1 MAKKKSG
8 AGGGG
13 GDEATA
19 KREDPLQAVLLAD
32 SFINSFR
39 PLSLDRPKVL
49 CPLNNV
55 TMIDYAL
62 DFLAGAGVE
71 ELFVVCVSDE
81 VEEYLASPSRGVSA
95 SSSMQITV
103 IKDSTL
109 TTAGDALRELDKRD
123 LVQSDPFIFM
133 FGDTVTNVDLTAAIA
148 THKARRK
155 KDLTAIMTILF
166 KQVGASQVTELGG
179 VNQSSIRS
187 CIDDLVVGIDS
198 KQGNRILLYDDTS
211 SAGSVAL
218 PCSFFGSHSEVDI
231 RCDLADCG
239 IDLCSPDVLAR
250 FQDEFD
256 YLKVRKFVSDS
267 VAEEEEGL
275 QNKIFAHILDKNE
288 YAARVVDLATYSAI
302 SRDLLQ
308 RWCYPVVPDNLPS
321 GYKKGYRYSMQRH
334 YMYFEQKNGK
344 TQVGRGTIIRGTGM
358 MGANCSVGDSCR
370 IEQTVVG
377 HGCKIGSGVTM
388 LGTILWDNVQVE
400 DSATVVQSMLADG
413 VTVKEGAVVNRG
425 CVIGAGCVVG
435 KGMVIPEFTRITLEQ
450 EDDDDFGDDWSDDE
464 EEESEE
470 ENNESGKKG
479 KEGNELQTQ
488 VELVGADGKGLVWKP
503 PAEDDDDEEIYG
515 MTTSEVILSQS
526 IGFNPKELFK
536 ARMKAQEEEKD
547 TMSDVDEGQASILS
561 GDDYDDNVEFGAP
574 TPTNDVIGRQ
584 KGVDVIKELKSIC
597 LEYELSTPIEN
608 LAIELN
614 SFKFS
619 QNASYSDCTMAA
631 TMALLERL
639 GITKNT
645 KDKKLVEDFK
655 ASLKHWAPLL
665 EKMSNGLEDQKAI
678 ILGLENC
685 AVGDDEMGQV
695 LSTGMTFRLFLQHMH
710 DEEIVSEDAI
720 FAWAEDRKE
729 EPKDSPRGKIF
740 NMSLI
745 QEFLEWL
752 EDDDD
757 EEESEEESEEDED

>member
-81 VEEYLASPSRGVSA
+81 VEQYLASPSRGVSA
-95 SSSMQITV
+95 SSSMHITI

-187 CIDDLVVGIDS
+187 CTDDLVVGIDS
-198 KQGNRILLYDDTS
+198 KQGNRILLYDDKS

-218 PCSFFGSHSEVDI
+218 PCSFFGAHSEVDI

-288 YAARVVDLATYSAI
+288 YAARVVDLATYAAI

-321 GYKKGYRYSMQRH
+321 GYKKSYRYSMQRH

-358 MGANCSVGDSCR
+358 MGANCSVGDTCR

-388 LGTILWDNVQVE
+388 LGTILWDKVQVE
-400 DSATVVQSMLADG
+400 DSATVVQSILADG
-413 VTVKEGAVVNRG
+413 AIVKEGAVINRG

-435 KGMVIPEFTRITLEQ
+435 KGTVIPEFTRITLEQ
-450 EDDDDFGDDWSDDE
+450 EEDDDFGDDWSDDE
-464 EEESEE
+464 EEESDE
-470 ENNESGKKG
+470 ENNESGKKA
-479 KEGNELQTQ
+479 KEGNEVQTQ
-488 VELVGADGKGLVWKP
+488 VEVVGADGKGLVWKP
-503 PAEDDDDEEIYG
+503 PSEDDDDEEIYG
-515 MTTSEVILSQS
+515 MTTSEVVLSQS

-536 ARMKAQEEEKD
+536 VRMKAQEEEKD
-547 TMSDVDEGQASILS
+547 TISDVDEGQASILS

>member
-8 AGGGG
+8 TGGG

-55 TMIDYAL
+55 TMLDYAL

-81 VEEYLASPSRGVSA
+81 VENYLAEPSRV
-95 SSSMQITV
+95 SSSMQTTV
-103 IKDSTL
+103 IKDGTL

-123 LVQSDPFIFM
+123 LVQSDPFVFM
-133 FGDTVTNVDLTAAIA
+133 FGDTVANVDLKAAIA
-148 THKARRK
+148 THKDRRK

-166 KQVGASQVTELGG
+166 KQVGASQVTKMG

-187 CIDDLVVGIDS
+187 CTDDLVVGIDS
-198 KQGNRILLYDDTS
+198 KRGNRILLYDDHS
-211 SAGSVAL
+211 SSGSVAL
-218 PCSFFGSHSEVDI
+218 PCSFFAAHSEVDI
-231 RCDLADCG
+231 RCDLSDCG

-275 QNKIFAHILDKNE
+275 QNKIYAHIMDKNE
-288 YAARVVDLATYSAI
+288 YAARVNDLATYAAI
-302 SRDLLQ
+302 SRDLLR

-321 GYKKGYRYSMQRH
+321 GYKKAYRYSMQRH

-344 TQVGRGTIIRGTGM
+344 TQVGRGTMIQGAGM
-358 MGANCSVGDSCR
+358 MGANCSVGDCCR

-377 HGCKIGSGVTM
+377 HRCKLGSGVTM
-388 LGTILWDNVQVE
+388 LGTILWDNVVVE
-400 DSATVVQSMLADG
+400 DGATVVQSILAYG
-413 VTVKEGAVVNRG
+413 AVVKEGAVINRG
-425 CVIGAGCVVG
+425 CVIGAGCVIG
-435 KGMVIPEFTRITLEQ
+435 KGVVIPEFTRITLQ
-450 EDDDDFGDDWSDDE
+450 QDEDDDFEDDWSEDE
-464 EEESEE
+464 EEENEE
-470 ENNESGKKG
+470 EDRPDKKSK
-479 KEGNELQTQ
+479 KEGIFQTE
-488 VELVGADGKGLVWKP
+488 VDVVGADGKGQVWKA
-503 PAEDDDDEEIYG
+503 PAEDDEDEEIYG
-515 MTTSEVILSQS
+515 MSTSEVVLSQS
-526 IGFNPKELFK
+526 IGFDPKELFC
-536 ARMKAQEEEKD
+536 ARMKAQEEERD
-547 TMSDVDEGQASILS
+547 AMSDVDEGQASILS

-574 TPTNDVIGRQ
+574 APSNDVIGRQ

-619 QNASYSDCTMAA
+619 QNASYADCTMAA

-645 KDKKLVEDFK
+645 KDKKLLEDFK

-665 EKMSNGLEDQKAI
+665 EKMSNGLDDQKAI

-685 AVGDDEMGQV
+685 AIGEDEMGQV

-720 FAWAEDRKE
+720 FAWAADRRE

-752 EDDDD
+752 EDDD
-757 EEESEEESEEDED
+757 EEESEDDSQDDD